1 MLIDGLQCGH
11 FSRESFAG
19 LLKGGVGA
27 VTVTCGFWETPTETM
42 DIFVKW
48 REMARENADIVG
60 IALSTDD
67 IRSIHADGRLA
78 VILGAQ
84 NTDLLGGRIGYV
96 ELFADMGLRVMQLTY
111 NTQNSV
117 GSSCYEPVDTGL
129 TKFGRE
135 LVLEMGRAGVLVDLS
150 HVGDKTSL
158 DAIQVSEKPVAITHA
173 NPKRLFDHKRNK
185 SDDVLKALAERGG
198 VLGCATYRNITGDAY
213 CASAVA
219 WGEMVARTVDM
230 IGIDHVA
237 IGTDRSHNHVT
248 ADYLWMRKGR
258 WTRTGGYGAGVTTT
272 PVKVEPPAFFRDLEQ
287 IAVLPEGLRAAGFNE
302 SEVTKITH
310 GNWLRLYGEVFSGT
324 QLLARA
330 EADRMSVA
338 AE

>member
-11 FSRESFAG
+11 FSREVFSG
-19 LLKGGVGA
+19 LLRGGVGA
-27 VTVTCGFWETPTETM
+27 VTVTCGFWEDPVETM

-48 REMARENADIVG
+48 RDMARENADIMG
-60 IALSTDD
+60 IALSSGD
-67 IRSIHADGRLA
+67 IRALGADGRLA
-78 VILGAQ
+78 VLLGAQ
-84 NTDLLGGRIGYV
+84 NTDLLGGRIGFV

-111 NTQNSV
+111 NTQNSI

-135 LVLEMGRAGVLVDLS
+135 VVVEMGRAGVLVDLS

-158 DAIQVSEKPVAITHA
+158 DAIQASEKPVAITHA
-173 NPKRLFDHKRNK
+173 NARRLFDHKRNK
-185 SDDVLKALAERGG
+185 TDDVLKALAESGG

-213 CASAVA
+213 CSSAVA
-219 WGEMVARTVDM
+219 WGEMVARTVDL

-237 IGTDRSHNHVT
+237 IGTDRSHNHVA

-258 WTRTGGYGAGVTTT
+258 WTRTGGYGAGVTTA
-272 PVKVEPPAFFRDLEQ
+272 PVKVEPPVFFRDLEQ
-287 IAVLPEGLRAAGFNE
+287 IASLAEGLQAAGFNDA
-302 SEVTKITH
+302 EVAKITH
-310 GNWLRLYGEVFSGT
+310 ENWLRVYGEVFPGNG
-324 QLLARA
+324 ARVQEVA
-330 EADRMSVA
+330 GRMSVA